1 MSYREYLSR
10 IAGLLEQMEERESES
25 IEEAAQLLGETV
37 LADGLIYAF
46 GSGHSQCLAREVAG
60 RAGGLF
66 TIQGIA
72 DPLKGRGERVE
83 GLAEELLKAYPLKSG
98 ETMIVISNSGRNAM
112 PIEMALGAQQ
122 RGLKVIGVTSLKHS
136 SASESR
142 HSSGKRLF
150 EIADVV
156 LDTGGPLGDAVIE
169 LGDTGLKI
177 GAVSTVLG
185 AALLN
190 ATVVA
195 AIEYVRARGK
205 TPPILVS
212 FNVDG
217 SDEHNARV
225 MEQYGKRMP
234 DCWGIQA

>member
-1 MSYREYLSR
+1 MSYRGYLR
-10 IAGLLEQMEERESES
+10 EVIGLLEQLDQQACEP
-25 IEEAAQLLGETV
+25 IEQAARLLGETV

-72 DPLKGRGERVE
+72 DPLQGRGEQVE
-83 GLAEELLKAYPLKSG
+83 GLAEQLLKAYPLKSG
-98 ETMIVISNSGRNAM
+98 ETMIVISNSGRNPM

-122 RGLKVIGVTSLKHS
+122 RGLKVIALTSLKHS
-136 SASESR
+136 SAAESR

-156 LDTGGPLGDAVIE
+156 LDTGAPFGDAVMG
-169 LGDTGLKI
+169 LGDTGLRI
-177 GAVSTVLG
+177 GPASTVLG
-185 AALLN
+185 SALLN
-190 ATVVA
+190 ATMVA
-195 AIEYVRARGK
+195 TMEYVLERGK
-205 TPPILVS
+205 MPPVLVS

-217 SDEHNARV
+217 SEEHNARV
-225 MEQYGKRMP
+225 MELFGKRMP
-234 DCWGIQA
+234 QYWGIQA